1 LSAFLDELPNGWRNL
16 IAATVGIAGGI
27 AGYIPLGSLFLRA
40 LEHDFHW
47 SKTASVASL
56 MSLPVTAAVLPFAG
70 RLVDKI
76 GVRSV
81 VSVSV
86 LSAVAAYCWLSRL
99 SNSKIE
105 FYSAFLLLNV
115 LGCATGPL
123 AYSRLIV
130 GDFER
135 ARGTALAIAL
145 AGIACATIALP
156 PLVNEIIIVYTWRG
170 GYLFFAALTLSA
182 GTISFLLMRPQPLP
196 AVTRVRNGGL
206 GLAVRMRQFW
216 LLGGAILLISA
227 GTIGLVSQLQS
238 VLIEAGLTT
247 YTAAWLLSILGLS
260 VGVSRLIIGR
270 LLDFKSPTSA
280 AATVMAIAAAG
291 TLVILSGSNRRE
303 VLALGVSLIGVSAGA
318 ELDVMA
324 YFCSRLFAI
333 RNYGAI
339 YGCLFSFHYV
349 GMAVG
354 ALSYAAIY
362 DLTGHYAIALVL
374 TSVLLL
380 LAGVMFLMLGRSI
393 NRPALHDSRVPA

>member
-1 LSAFLDELPNGWRNL
+1 LSAFREELRNGWRNL
-16 IAATVGIAGGI
+16 SAATIGIAGGI

-40 LEHDFHW
+40 LEHDFGW
-47 SKTASVASL
+47 SKTASAASL

-76 GVRSV
+76 GVRRV
-81 VSVSV
+81 VGVSV
-86 LSAVAAYCWLSRL
+86 LFAVAAYYWLSRL
-99 SNSKIE
+99 SGNKTE

-145 AGIACATIALP
+145 AGIACVTIGLP
-156 PLVNEIIIVYTWRG
+156 PLVNKIIVVYTWRG
-170 GYLFFAALTLSA
+170 GYLFFAALTLLA
-182 GTISFLLMRPQPLP
+182 GTIALPLMQPRPNPS
-196 AVTRVRNGGL
+196 AAHASSGAL
-206 GLAVRMRQFW
+206 GFAVRTRQFW
-216 LLGGAILLISA
+216 QLGGAILFISA

-238 VLIEAGLTT
+238 VLIEAGLSPSA
-247 YTAAWLLSILGLS
+247 AAWLLSILGLS
-260 VGVSRLIIGR
+260 VGVSRLVIGR
-270 LLDFKSPTSA
+270 LLDLKSPTRA
-280 AATVMAIAAAG
+280 AAIVMAIAAAG
-291 TLVILSGSNRRE
+291 ALVILSGSNRRE

-333 RNYGAI
+333 RHYGVI

-349 GMAVG
+349 GMATG
-354 ALSYAAIY
+354 ALSYGAIH
-362 DLTGHYAIALVL
+362 DSTGHYALALVL
-374 TSVLLL
+374 TCVLLL
-380 LAGVMFLMLGRSI
+380 LAGVMFLMLGRSF
-393 NRPALHDSRVPA
+393 NRSVLHDSPVPA